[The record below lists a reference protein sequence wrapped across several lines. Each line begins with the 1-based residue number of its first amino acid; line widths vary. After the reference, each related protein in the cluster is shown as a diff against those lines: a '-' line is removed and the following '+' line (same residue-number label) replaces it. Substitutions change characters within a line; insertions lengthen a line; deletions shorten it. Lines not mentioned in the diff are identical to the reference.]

1 MANTPV
7 FQHIIFTDNIPVF
20 LHSALKG
27 NTAVFV
33 VCRKREERMRKVA
46 EMREMRQRKEHD
58 LKMNL
63 AQKLKERLNSTDKMK
78 EDKFK
83 EEREKQKQRYVVWWY
98 LLRCVSFSIGKFLL
112 VVLCTDAYNKTLY

>member
-1 MANTPV
+1 
-7 FQHIIFTDNIPVF
+7 
-20 LHSALKG
+20 
-27 NTAVFV
+27 
-33 VCRKREERMRKVA
+33 MRKVA

-83 EEREKQKQRYVVWWY
+83 EEREKQKQRYAV
-98 LLRCVSFSIGKFLL
+98 
-112 VVLCTDAYNKTLY
+112 